1 MVLATIQSFFTT
13 LKSPSQEFFFLEE
26 RRRDLKPFGHF
37 SSELKIN
44 GKVANV

>member
-13 LKSPSQEFFFLEE
+13 LKSPSQEFFFLDEGP
-26 RRRDLKPFGHF
+26 DLELSDHL
-37 SSELKIN
+37 SNALKIN